1 MPAFSSVP
9 VDFYPKPE
17 YLAPMAFP
25 YDQTQA
31 ENLIDGQLAP
41 NAVLHAGLLDA
52 VRHTPREAFV
62 PEAFAASAYVDDDI
76 PLGEGRFLMDPL
88 TQLKLLQALDPQPHE
103 SVLVIGGATGYA
115 AALLSP
121 LVARVELVEEN
132 PALAAQAQQ
141 ALASVGA
148 TNVNVVQHPLAHGA
162 PGAAPYDAI
171 LIEGGVRSIPAAIT
185 AQLKEDGRMMA
196 IENIQQRSGSVSGL
210 GVARYY
216 TKNNNQVSARNL
228 FDAGVSLLPGFA
240 REQGFR
246 FND

>member
-1 MPAFSSVP
+1 
-9 VDFYPKPE
+9 
-17 YLAPMAFP
+17 MAFP

-62 PEAFAASAYVDDDI
+62 SEAFAASAYVDEDI

-88 TQLKLLQALDPQPHE
+88 TQLKLLQALDPQAQE
-103 SVLVIGGATGYA
+103 SVLVIGGGTGYT

-132 PALAAQAQQ
+132 PALAAHAQQ
-141 ALASVGA
+141 ALASLGA
-148 TNVNVVQHPLAHGA
+148 SNVNVVQHKLAHGA

-171 LIEGGVRSIPAAIT
+171 LIEGAVQAIPQALA
-185 AQLKEDGRMMA
+185 AQLKENGRLLA
-196 IENIQQRSGSVSGL
+196 IEHIQQRSGSLSGL

-216 TKNNNQVSARNL
+216 TKNNNQLSARNL

-240 REQGFR
+240 HEQGFR